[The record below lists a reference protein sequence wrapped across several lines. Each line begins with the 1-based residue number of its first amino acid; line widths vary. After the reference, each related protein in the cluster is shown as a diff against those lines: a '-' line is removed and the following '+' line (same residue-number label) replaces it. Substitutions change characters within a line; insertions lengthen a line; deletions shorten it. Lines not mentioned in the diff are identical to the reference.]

1 MHLAAKTGLF
11 VLTAVVVGAVVL
23 AVTYLGTTLS

>member
-1 MHLAAKTGLF
+1 MHLVAKAGLF
-11 VLTAVVVGAVVL
+11 VLTIVVVASVLL

>member
-1 MHLAAKTGLF
+1 MHLAAKAGLF
-11 VLTAVVVGAVVL
+11 VLTAVVVASVLL

>member
-1 MHLAAKTGLF
+1 MHLAAKAELF
-11 VLTAVVVGAVVL
+11 VLTAVVVASVLL